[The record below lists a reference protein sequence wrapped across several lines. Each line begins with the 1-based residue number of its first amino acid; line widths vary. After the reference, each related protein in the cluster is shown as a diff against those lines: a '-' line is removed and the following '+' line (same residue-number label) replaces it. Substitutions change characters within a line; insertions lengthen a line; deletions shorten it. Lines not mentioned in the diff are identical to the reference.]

1 VLTDIQSQTAEELEV
16 QFRAWGQPAYRVA
29 QVLEW
34 LYVHRAITW
43 EAMTNLPK
51 ALRAEL
57 QAYYKLSALDLIR
70 KQGARD
76 TTQKFLWRLSDHAL
90 IESVLIPANPALYG
104 EASDRHTLCVSTQVG
119 CAYGCKFC
127 ASGLEGW
134 KRNLGVEEIVG
145 QVLAFERWN
154 AAEERRAGVQSLESK
169 VQRPKS
175 KVQSQGLEG
184 GNQDQ
189 ASDTPIH
196 ATRNTQ
202 HEPAITDLALSKAPP
217 RLISNLVI
225 MGMGEP
231 LANYDNLLKALKI
244 LNAPWGGGIGARKIT
259 ISTSGLAP
267 QISRLAE
274 EPLQFRLAISLH
286 GATDA
291 TRNKIMP
298 VNRKYPLRELTAA
311 CEYYQQKRGRMITF
325 EYVLIAGVNDGLDQ
339 VKPLAALAR
348 RLKAKVNLIPY
359 NRVEGLPWERPGEEA
374 QEAFFKALEKQKVTG
389 TLRREKGGDI
399 DAACGQLRLKTER
412 ELARDEGMV
421 GGGGK
426 GGKS

>member
-1 VLTDIQSQTAEELEV
+1 MLTDIRSQTAEELEA

-29 QVLEW
+29 QLLEW
-34 LYVHRAITW
+34 LYVHRAANW
-43 EAMTNLPK
+43 EVMTNLPK
-51 ALRAEL
+51 ALRDEL
-57 QAYYKLSALDLIR
+57 RKHYLLTALELIR

-76 TTQKFLWRLSDHAL
+76 TTQKFLWRLADQAL

-127 ASGLEGW
+127 ASGLQGW
-134 KRNLGVEEIVG
+134 KRNLGAEEIIG
-145 QVLAFERWN
+145 QVLAVERWN
-154 AAEERRAGVQSLESK
+154 EDESKAQSL
-169 VQRPKS
+169 KS
-175 KVQSQGLEG
+175 KVEHQVPTAGSPPESGL
-184 GNQDQ
+184 QDH
-189 ASDTPIH
+189 AS
-196 ATRNTQ
+196 R
-202 HEPAITDLALSKAPP
+202 ITHHAPP
-217 RLISNLVI
+217 NLQPSTLNPQPRLVSNLVI

-231 LANYDNLLKALKI
+231 LANYENLLKALRI

-267 QISRLAE
+267 QIRKLAE

-286 GATDA
+286 GATDEA
-291 TRNKIMP
+291 RNKIMP

-311 CEYYQQKRGRMITF
+311 CEYYLQKRGRMITF

-359 NRVEGLPWERPGEEA
+359 NRVEDLPWERPTEEA
-374 QEAFFKALEKQKVTG
+374 QEAFLKALEKQKVTA

-412 ELARDEGMV
+412 ELAGQADV
-421 GGGGK
+421 VAGGGR
-426 GGKS
+426 SES